1 MLDLNN
7 YGELVVGDL
16 ALMYPFEEYRYFL
29 LVVDGFSSKVFV
41 RPLKSK
47 KSIVVSKALR
57 DIFEEFNAQIYVFE
71 TDRGTEFQ
79 GPCKQLFKEKHIIYV
94 SKYGRNKA
102 FLSESYIRIVKR
114 RLYMTLRG
122 TLNQN
127 WVQVL
132 EQVVINLNNTPIK
145 KLGYLKP
152 NMIKNESDSVLVR
165 EAKTALKV
173 KTFKEPDYKT
183 QQENQIKFQSSKSE
197 LQKGNFCYVDFDEK
211 LFDKSFDVVVSLKE
225 IRNFY

>member
-1 MLDLNN
+1 
-7 YGELVVGDL
+7 
-16 ALMYPFEEYRYFL
+16 MYSFEDYQYFL

-47 KSIVVSKALR
+47 KSSVVARALE
-57 DIFEEFNAQIYVFE
+57 DIFEEFNAPIYVFE

-79 GPCKQLFKEKHIIYV
+79 GPCKQLFKKKNIIYV

-127 WVQVL
+127 WVQTL
-132 EQVVINLNNTPIK
+132 ERVVINLNNTPIK

-152 NMIKNESDSVLVR
+152 NMINNEADSVLVK

-173 KTFKEPDYKT
+173 PTFKEPDYKI
-183 QQENQIKFQSSKSE
+183 QQQNQMKYESSQSQLK
-197 LQKGNFCYVDFDEK
+197 KGNFCYVDFDEK
-211 LFDKSFDVVVSLKE
+211 LFDKSFDVVVR
-225 IRNFY
+225 I

>member
-1 MLDLNN
+1 MYLRQTEELSFKDHVNN
-7 YGELVVGDL
+7 
-16 ALMYPFEEYRYFL
+16 
-29 LVVDGFSSKVFV
+29 S
-41 RPLKSK
+41 LKK
-47 KSIVVSKALR
+47 
-57 DIFEEFNAQIYVFE
+57 N
-71 TDRGTEFQ
+71 
-79 GPCKQLFKEKHIIYV
+79 IIYV

-127 WVQVL
+127 WVQTL
-132 EQVVINLNNTPIK
+132 ERVVINLNNTPIK

-152 NMIKNESDSVLVR
+152 NMINNEADSVLVK

-173 KTFKEPDYKT
+173 TTFKEPDYKT
-183 QQENQIKFQSSKSE
+183 QQQNQIQFESSHSQ

-211 LFDKSFDVVVSLKE
+211 LFDKSFDVVVRILYEEIKYMLK
-225 IRNFY
+225 NSTKVLLKTKA